1 MNITEIYKGRFTII
15 TTYKDFLK
23 PKPMMGSLGFA
34 LHITDNL
41 TNEEI
46 TLEISNADNFTEEA
60 INNILKDAIDNMISN
75 HRNNKINSI
84 IN

>member
-1 MNITEIYKGRFTII
+1 MNITEIYKGRFTIS
-15 TTYKDFLK
+15 YKDSSK
-23 PKPMMGSLGFA
+23 PWVQINKY
-34 LHITDNL
+34 HITDNL

-60 INNILKDAIDNMISN
+60 INNILKDAIDNMVSN